1 MEEKTEF
8 NDILI
13 DSKEHDQNRNKKM
26 IFLLAAAGLL
36 FVILVIA
43 IIAGL
48 ANGESEQEK
57 TEKNVA
63 LQGSLKPQTEEAS
76 LQDVGNRFEPVKTQ
90 DSLENDRFEEI
101 VRQIQERANTQNSGA
116 PSSTS
121 NTKPQ
126 ILPTPEL
133 QDQSHKTQLPQR
145 ESSQTPPQKTTQ
157 DTKPSQNT
165 QQPQAS
171 KSANTQAAQK
181 SVSQQK
187 PSATGSDRSKNGQ
200 SATKGHYIQVGSF
213 GNTPNKEFLGKINNY
228 SYRTYKTKNS
238 TKYLIGPYN
247 SRTDANRDMLKVKTD
262 MGDEVFYYEV
272 K

>member
-1 MEEKTEF
+1 MLTEKQ
-8 NDILI
+8 
-13 DSKEHDQNRNKKM
+13 KEK
-26 IFLLAAAGLL
+26 LAAAKQQAL
-36 FVILVIA
+36 
-43 IIAGL
+43 
-48 ANGESEQEK
+48 K
-57 TEKNVA
+57 T
-63 LQGSLKPQTEEAS
+63 AS
-76 LQDVGNRFEPVKTQ
+76 KTSVLSAV
-90 DSLENDRFEEI
+90 DSAQKYGVMTN
-101 VRQIQERANTQNSGA
+101 
-116 PSSTS
+116 S
-121 NTKPQ
+121 NTG
-126 ILPTPEL
+126 
-133 QDQSHKTQLPQR
+133 QR
-145 ESSQTPPQKTTQ
+145 
-157 DTKPSQNT
+157 
-165 QQPQAS
+165 AS
-171 KSANTQAAQK
+171 KPATTQAAQK